1 MNMQKIQAKINA
13 GICGFITMVEAQSSD
28 EQMVQLKII
37 SPCETIQMLD
47 EFIPEVDAYTEI
59 GQGFKG
65 MINQAV
71 QKTLKGC
78 CSGCIVP
85 SGIYK
90 VMQVV
95 THLALPASATI
106 EFKTEEGKL

>member
-1 MNMQKIQAKINA
+1 MQKIQVKINA

-28 EQMVQLKII
+28 GQMVQLKII
-37 SPCETIQMLD
+37 SPCETIGKRSKLIH
-47 EFIPEVDAYTEI
+47 ELDAYTWI

-65 MINQAV
+65 MIHQAV
-71 QKTLKGC
+71 QRTLQGC
-78 CSGCIVP
+78 CSGCFVP

-90 VMQVV
+90 AMQVV
-95 THLALPASATI
+95 AHLALPTSATI

>member
-1 MNMQKIQAKINA
+1 MQKIQVKINA
-13 GICGFITMVEAQSSD
+13 GICGFITVVEAQSSNG
-28 EQMVQLKII
+28 QMVQLKII
-37 SPCETIQMLD
+37 SPCEKIRKLN
-47 EFIPEVDAYTEI
+47 ELIPEVDAYAEI

-65 MINQAV
+65 MIHQSV
-71 QKTLKGC
+71 QKTLQGC

-95 THLALPASATI
+95 SHLALPAAATI
-106 EFKTEEGKL
+106 EFITEEVKL

>member
-1 MNMQKIQAKINA
+1 MQKIQVKINA

-28 EQMVQLKII
+28 EKMVQLKII
-37 SPCETIQMLD
+37 SPCETIQKLN
-47 EFIPEVDAYTEI
+47 EFIPEVDVYAEI

-65 MINQAV
+65 MIHQAV
-71 QKTLKGC
+71 QKTLHGC

-90 VMQVV
+90 AMQVV
-95 THLALPASATI
+95 AHLALPTSATI